1 MRTFV
6 ETCREK
12 GLKATHQRM
21 EIYRELAGSD
31 EHPDAETVYQN
42 VRRRVPAISRDT
54 VYRTLATL
62 EENGLISRA
71 EALSG
76 STRFDANTQR
86 HHHFICMV
94 CGQIKDF
101 RSEALNDLPIP
112 DSVKSLGTVESAQV
126 QVRGICSSCAGRS
139 N

>member
-1 MRTFV
+1 
-6 ETCREK
+6 
-12 GLKATHQRM
+12 
-21 EIYRELAGSD
+21 
-31 EHPDAETVYQN
+31 
-42 VRRRVPAISRDT
+42 
-54 VYRTLATL
+54 
-62 EENGLISRA
+62 
-71 EALSG
+71 LSG

-94 CGQIKDF
+94 CGGIKDF

-126 QVRGICSSCAGRS
+126 QVRGVCSDCAGRS